1 MPNVI
6 EFHPERNDDD
16 WRNRVQE
23 LLKGG
28 YGQFRFQKVDGSIR
42 ELMCTC
48 LLYTSPSPRDRQKS
62 RMPSSA

>member
-28 YGQFRFQKVDGSIR
+28 YGQFRF
-42 ELMCTC
+42 
-48 LLYTSPSPRDRQKS
+48 
-62 RMPSSA
+62 